1 LARLRSASYRPIHR
15 FCINDRRAKTD
26 CMAPIRHEVMIADG
40 THIVLILID
49 PEAAETSNVLVFDR
63 VPAT

>member
-1 LARLRSASYRPIHR
+1 
-15 FCINDRRAKTD
+15 
-26 CMAPIRHEVMIADG
+26 MAPIRHEVMIADG